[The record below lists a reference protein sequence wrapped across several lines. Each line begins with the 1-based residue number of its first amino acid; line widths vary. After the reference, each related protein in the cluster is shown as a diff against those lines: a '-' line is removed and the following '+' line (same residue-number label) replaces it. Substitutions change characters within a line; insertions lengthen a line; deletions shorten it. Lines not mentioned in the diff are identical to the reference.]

1 MMIIIDDDTRIS
13 EKIKNAL
20 ADYDINEVSV
30 FNCTK
35 ECPIDMIMR
44 AELVFLDIEMPEE
57 NGIDYARKIKE
68 KFKDIKII
76 FISNHVDYVFD
87 SFNVQPF
94 FFIRKRNFEYDFK
107 KAMSLYAKLLEDD
120 EKVFTYKING
130 KEYELKI
137 RNIIYFEKCSN
148 NILIHMKEDKPIK
161 IFNNLNSIMEELND
175 DFIIINRSVV
185 LHIKYLEEIDGIYAL
200 LSTGEKIEISR
211 RRRADAKIKL
221 MDYIRRNNL

>member
-1 MMIIIDDDTRIS
+1 MMIIIDDDIRIS

-20 ADYDINEVSV
+20 ADYDIDEVSI

-44 AELVFLDIEMPEE
+44 AELIFLDIEMPEE

-94 FFIRKRNFEYDFK
+94 FFIRKRNFEYDLK